1 MQHAI
6 ERAVILSDASML
18 RPGDFMLQPQPEK
31 KSELD
36 EILNLEELEKRA
48 IQLALKR
55 CEGNVSQAAE
65 LLGVT
70 RYALYRKME
79 KLKL

>member
-1 MQHAI
+1 
-6 ERAVILSDASML
+6 
-18 RPGDFMLQPQPEK
+18 MLQPQPEK

-36 EILNLEELEKRA
+36 DILNLEMLEKRA
-48 IQLALKR
+48 IELALKR
-55 CEGNVSQAAE
+55 CGGNVSQAAD

-79 KLKL
+79 KQNL